1 MKKTEVQSTFF
12 ELVSKYWF
20 LIVFIGGMIVTWE
33 RFETRINVI
42 ESKLSSLEIKQTKT
56 DDIMVQLQG
65 DIREIKTSLLF
76 IKERLSE

>member
-1 MKKTEVQSTFF
+1 MKKTEVQSTFL

-20 LIVFIGGMIVTWE
+20 LIVFIGGMIVTWG